1 MNSTNKKRRIGLA
14 VLFFLILISIPLYF
28 IFFQKTNPR
37 FTKIALKTNGKTYMY
52 CFGLNKEKNTKMSIN
67 WHYNQKEL
75 EYIPKKN
82 CENRSFWTSTSV
94 TPGETSF
101 YKRKLLVVSI
111 QDLASFYNC
120 SISYNK
126 KDDVLFISK

>member
-1 MNSTNKKRRIGLA
+1 
-14 VLFFLILISIPLYF
+14 
-28 IFFQKTNPR
+28 
-37 FTKIALKTNGKTYMY
+37 
-52 CFGLNKEKNTKMSIN
+52 
-67 WHYNQKEL
+67 
-75 EYIPKKN
+75 
-82 CENRSFWTSTSV
+82 SFWTSTSV

>member
-1 MNSTNKKRRIGLA
+1 
-14 VLFFLILISIPLYF
+14 
-28 IFFQKTNPR
+28 
-37 FTKIALKTNGKTYMY
+37 
-52 CFGLNKEKNTKMSIN
+52 MSIN

-82 CENRSFWTSTSV
+82 CENRSFWTSASE

-126 KDDVLFISK
+126 KDEVLFISK